1 MGALR
6 HSAADLPSFNS
17 VENITQSRD
26 LKPLVGEDGPRC
38 RGKSRQSQGSMCREV
53 HARAGDLPLYPH
65 KVQLPPCLAAHE
77 EAVVATT
84 SQPLSVVQSFSY
96 STVLVTGGTGY
107 LGSLV
112 MEQLLRVVPD
122 MKRIYV
128 IIRSKRGLSAEARL
142 NRLLERSMWH
152 LHRQDGRVRPETA
165 AKIGVIPGD
174 LLLPNCGISGANR
187 RRLTREVDY
196 VIHCAASISFEEHI
210 HTLLT
215 NNYEATRN
223 VADLA
228 AAMGKLRAFVHLSTA
243 YVNCDR
249 PHGSHVEEAL
259 YPFDLSACRP
269 QSTGGGGSSTDGE
282 SCSSS
287 GWESDSSE
295 TFTRASGWWKLAES
309 WWRRGSPRSMWTLF
323 SGSGRSSMQ
332 CSGQTREEKE
342 EGTLLRKSSGEINEG
357 AMADVDALAAEL
369 MALSPEAASRRV
381 AECLRATNMPNAYF
395 FTKRMAE
402 VLISTRHSVAFP
414 VAIVRPSLVGCTARS
429 PHPGYFGNNAGPTS
443 IALAFALGIAT
454 FTSHRADSVFDVI
467 PGDVCSSIILAS
479 AAALSQK
486 QRRTESPLV
495 VHACSS
501 TTNPETLYGWWDM
514 GYRYWSA
521 SPPPVR
527 LTLGDYPSMDCP
539 RPPVGMSD
547 SSWIFALLTAASH
560 VKFWAISAA
569 LRLAGRA
576 ALSAKLWSGWQAWR
590 TYNRSALDFN
600 LFFCAAGSQRLERN
614 LPACERGLL
623 PMTWRAGQDS
633 WAPYLRSHFDQIRH
647 LHFRQPGYAPT
658 LEG

>member
-6 HSAADLPSFNS
+6 HSAADLSTFNN
-17 VENITQSRD
+17 VEDITRSAAAF
-26 LKPLVGEDGPRC
+26 KPLMGEEGPRC
-38 RGKSRQSQGSMCREV
+38 KGKPRQTQGRVCRDV
-53 HARAGDLPLYPH
+53 HAHAGDLPLHPL
-65 KVQLPPCLAAHE
+65 KVQLPPCLAAQD
-77 EAVVATT
+77 EAAVATT
-84 SQPLSVVQSFSY
+84 SQPLSVGQSFSG

-122 MKRIYV
+122 IKRIYV

-152 LHRQDGRVRPETA
+152 LHRQDGRILPKTA
-165 AKIGVIPGD
+165 AKISPIPGD
-174 LLLPNCGISGANR
+174 LLLPNCGVTGPNR

-196 VIHCAASISFEEHI
+196 VIHCAASISFDEHI
-210 HTLLT
+210 HSLLT

-249 PHGSHVEEAL
+249 PRGSHVEEAL

-269 QSTGGGGSSTDGE
+269 TGARGGGSTDGE
-282 SCSSS
+282 SCNSS

-295 TFTRASGWWKLAES
+295 TCSTAPGWWKLNGD
-309 WWRRGSPRSMWTLF
+309 WWRSGISRSMWNLF

-332 CSGQTREEKE
+332 GSEQTWEE
-342 EGTLLRKSSGEINEG
+342 EGSSLQRSAGEVNKG
-357 AMADVDALAAEL
+357 GMADVEALAAEL
-369 MALSPEAASRRV
+369 MALPPEAASKRV

-402 VLISTRHSVAFP
+402 VLISARHSAAFP

-479 AAALSQK
+479 AASASQK
-486 QRRTESPLV
+486 QRRTSSPLV

-527 LTLGDYPSMDCP
+527 LTLGGYPSMDCP

-547 SSWIFALLTAASH
+547 SSWIFAILTAASH

-600 LFFCAAGSQRLERN
+600 LFFCAARSQRMERH
-614 LPACERGLL
+614 LRACEHGLL
-623 PMTWRAGQDS
+623 PLTWRVGQDS

-658 LEG
+658 LKE